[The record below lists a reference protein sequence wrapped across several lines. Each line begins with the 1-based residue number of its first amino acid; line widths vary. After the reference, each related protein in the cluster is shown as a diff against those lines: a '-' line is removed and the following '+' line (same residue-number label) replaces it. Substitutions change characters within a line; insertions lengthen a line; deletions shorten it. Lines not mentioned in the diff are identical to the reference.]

1 MQNSVFQ
8 GDLFSP
14 PVQEESN
21 SPNYENA
28 KTTNWLLIEKL
39 QHDVKKLYQEINQ
52 KCESA
57 SKTSRKANQGTRTF
71 ANSWYQKIDTKKA
84 IIKFIQNE
92 FRIDIYTAQDLLSEH
107 FTWLTPVEKARLA
120 PCSLY
125 FMTVSESNA
134 LIETLNEKLNT
145 NYQKEL
151 KKLGISKTKN
161 ITIKVPISSDRL
173 GYAGNGWG
181 DLSLLNEDL
190 FLKTWQCVNA
200 ARYMLCRGIELSNAK
215 NGNRH
220 VISEAGKIE
229 LVQRV
234 NDEFIRRKLNL
245 KYTLFIERRTK

>member
-1 MQNSVFQ
+1 MQKSAFQ

-14 PVQEESN
+14 PAQEEG
-21 SPNYENA
+21 
-28 KTTNWLLIEKL
+28 KTANCLLTETLEQDI
-39 QHDVKKLYQEINQ
+39 KKLHQEIDQ
-52 KCESA
+52 KCKNT
-57 SKTSRKANQGTRTF
+57 SKTSRKANEGSMRF
-71 ANSWYQKIDTKKA
+71 AISLYKKIDTKKA
-84 IIKFIQNE
+84 VINFIKQD

-107 FTWLTPVEKARLA
+107 FNWLTPVEKARLA
-120 PCSLY
+120 PYGLHG
-125 FMTVSESNA
+125 MTVCESNA
-134 LIETLNEKLNT
+134 LLNTLNEKLNT

-151 KKLGISKTKN
+151 KTLGISKTKN
-161 ITIKVPISSDRL
+161 ITIKVPLSSDRL

-234 NDEFIRRKLNL
+234 NDEFIRRKLDR
-245 KYTLFIERRTK
+245 KSVV